1 MSAEPRQVI
10 HLDKLSDSPM
20 LNNRVLVKID
30 VVPEDGYKLKSGVII
45 GGSDWNEGARVARY
59 GTVVKVPKRLIWRK
73 QKAFDATM
81 EWLTDIEIQ
90 EGDVVF
96 FGKIIS
102 ANAPAIR
109 VGEDLYYLIPYGE
122 LIMRVRNKEIY
133 PLNGYAIVEKVTEKM
148 RRNGLVL
155 DFGDFHN
162 KRVGVVRYVGMKN
175 AAYYGTDAV
184 DADVEVGD
192 KVVFEGSFW
201 TELEQQEVATLDED
215 LGFVQRCWIIGKL

>member
-1 MSAEPRQVI
+1 
-10 HLDKLSDSPM
+10 
-20 LNNRVLVKID
+20 
-30 VVPEDGYKLKSGVII
+30 
-45 GGSDWNEGARVARY
+45 
-59 GTVVKVPKRLIWRK
+59 
-73 QKAFDATM
+73 
-81 EWLTDIEIQ
+81 
-90 EGDVVF
+90 
-96 FGKIIS
+96 
-102 ANAPAIR
+102 
-109 VGEDLYYLIPYGE
+109 
-122 LIMRVRNKEIY
+122 
-133 PLNGYAIVEKVTEKM
+133 
-148 RRNGLVL
+148 LVL